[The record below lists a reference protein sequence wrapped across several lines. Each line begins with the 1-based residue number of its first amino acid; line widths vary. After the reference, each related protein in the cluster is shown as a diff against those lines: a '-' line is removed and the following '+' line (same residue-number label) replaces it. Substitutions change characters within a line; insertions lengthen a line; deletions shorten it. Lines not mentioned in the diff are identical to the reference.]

1 MATKRLQVVER
12 IALQGNK
19 VLLYKLP
26 EVGQARRDPCHGCVF
41 YDMSTVYE
49 GLSCR
54 HMMDCEDSI
63 FQPATP
69 EGLTRAVTLL
79 LER

>member
-1 MATKRLQVVER
+1 M
-12 IALQGNK
+12 
-19 VLLYKLP
+19 LYKLP
-26 EVGQARRDPCHGCVF
+26 ELASNPCHGCMFGAVE
-41 YDMSTVYE
+41 TVYE
-49 GLSCR
+49 GLSCSA
-54 HMMDCEDSI
+54 MTDCGTSI